1 MIYIVK
7 SHALEY
13 INMLILLKIILITI
27 INTNF
32 AMFINSLF
40 NGLFFIVIIFK
51 LCWVVFR

>member
-1 MIYIVK
+1 MIYNVK

-27 INTNF
+27 ININF
-32 AMFINSLF
+32 AMFINILL
-40 NGLFFIVIIFK
+40 NGLFLIVIIFK

>member
-1 MIYIVK
+1 MIYNVK

-13 INMLILLKIILITI
+13 INVLILLKIILITI

-40 NGLFFIVIIFK
+40 SGLFLIVIIFK

>member
-1 MIYIVK
+1 MIYNVK
-7 SHALEY
+7 SHALGY

-40 NGLFFIVIIFK
+40 NGLFLIVIIFK